1 MLILE
6 YYNKRICMK
15 GLLNSKKGRW
25 NKSME
30 SNLKR
35 KLLGDSNIRG
45 VEILNI
51 KKGT

>member
-1 MLILE
+1 
-6 YYNKRICMK
+6 
-15 GLLNSKKGRW
+15 
-25 NKSME
+25 ME

-51 KKGT
+51 KKGTKKEMVKKKLSTKHMECLKLSF